1 MKIREMTRGDGEETL
16 RLFYET
22 VRSVCAE
29 DYTEAQISAWAS
41 PRGVREW
48 TDSFFAEGRRA
59 LVAEEG
65 GEIVGFADHARDGSP
80 GRHYVHRD
88 CQRQGIATALCDEL
102 EAGCGA
108 DRLTTH
114 ASITARPFFEHRG
127 YRVLYAQT
135 VERHGVTMQNF
146 VMEKPNA
153 VR

>member
-1 MKIREMTRGDGEETL
+1 MRGAGE
-16 RLFYET
+16 
-22 VRSVCAE
+22 
-29 DYTEAQISAWAS
+29 SA
-41 PRGVREW
+41 RGRG
-48 TDSFFAEGRRA
+48 GRGPK
-59 LVAEEG
+59 L
-65 GEIVGFADHARDGSP
+65 
-80 GRHYVHRD
+80 
-88 CQRQGIATALCDEL
+88 EL